1 MELATNISRE
11 PVVDLSTLTAL
22 AVVVVICITATI
34 LAWVG
39 YRTQPALPKR
49 SARARRTDQSSGGGI
64 DNGMSIHSDHVGN
77 AADSYGSGHGGGG
90 HGGGGHGGG
99 DGGGGGLGGGH

>member
-1 MELATNISRE
+1 VA
-11 PVVDLSTLTAL
+11 DLSTLTAL
-22 AVVVVICITATI
+22 AVVVVICIAATI

-49 SARARRTDQSSGGGI
+49 SARPRRTDRGSGGGI
-64 DNGMSIHSDHVGN
+64 DSGMSTHSDHGGN
-77 AADSYGSGHGGGG
+77 AAHSHGSGHGSGDGGGGHGGGG

-99 DGGGGGLGGGH
+99 H